1 MNWNSYVLRRNINIE
16 QWLRARDIKD
26 AASFLNAI
34 RSLGLE
40 PPEGDTVSS
49 MFPIVKEQ
57 QAKEVINESDAVSP
71 EGGDQIAARRVVGEG
86 DGTDQRSDRKRSS
99 KVRS

>member
-1 MNWNSYVLRRNINIE
+1 MNWNSYVLRRSINIE
-16 QWLRARDIKD
+16 QWLKSRGIKD
-26 AASFLNAI
+26 SASFLNTV
-34 RSLGLE
+34 RSLDLE
-40 PPEGDTVSS
+40 PPDGDMISS

-57 QAKEVINESDAVSP
+57 QVKEVINESDAVSP